1 MQPGFP
7 IADKLQK
14 MVVLLM
20 RTDRFIITLA
30 AAVFAGWLF
39 AVLLCNGVFYKDI
52 VNYEVLY
59 GEMADYWSRV
69 SLRGRA
75 DRVFLLVARFLEMA
89 AVFAVTRCRFR
100 KTGSL
105 LLGILTGF
113 YIGSNLSLF
122 VWGRGIMGGVLFLV
136 AGFPQDLAYLSC
148 LFLLLFAGGSERPV
162 QKDRL
167 ICITLFLLAAGIWLE
182 LYVNPLLLKCL

>member
-100 KTGSL
+100 KTGSTARRWP
-105 LLGILTGF
+105 G
-113 YIGSNLSLF
+113 
-122 VWGRGIMGGVLFLV
+122 
-136 AGFPQDLAYLSC
+136 
-148 LFLLLFAGGSERPV
+148 
-162 QKDRL
+162 
-167 ICITLFLLAAGIWLE
+167 
-182 LYVNPLLLKCL
+182 